1 LEGRDFIRS
10 TSVSQLALNVG
21 NRAGSCRNQALMDS
35 RMLERARRLL
45 CQLQETIRDSL
56 IAARSRRTRGLAK
69 VAAETAADTIYRID
83 RISEDVLVAW
93 LEQHWPKSWSVELIM
108 EGLETER
115 TFPAGTPRAHTAW
128 KLIIDPI
135 DGTRGLM
142 HDKRSAWAM
151 AGLAPQRGARNHLG
165 DIVVA
170 AMTELPISKQWR
182 SDQFSVVR
190 GRGRVIA
197 SSYDVRTGRRS
208 RLAVQPSQTRN
219 FQHGFASVSRFFPA
233 AKEWLS
239 KFEEDL
245 WRELGELTP
254 GAEPPPIFEDQYIS
268 CGGQIAEILLG
279 HDLMVLDVRPE
290 AFRVLGLR
298 DAALSSHP
306 YDLCCELLLREA
318 GGVIERPLGGRLRD
332 PLDTTSAVSWVAFA
346 NAKLA
351 RRVRPALRRL
361 LTPAG

>member
-1 LEGRDFIRS
+1 MAES
-10 TSVSQLALNVG
+10 PPALNVG
-21 NRAGSCRNQALMDS
+21 KPSEACPARGIMNS

-45 CQLQETIRDSL
+45 CQLQETLRDEL
-56 IAARSRRTRGLAK
+56 IAARSRQVRRFAQ
-69 VAAETAADTIYRID
+69 VAAETAADTIYQID
-83 RISEDVLVAW
+83 RISEVALVDW
-93 LEQHWPKSWSVELIM
+93 LEQHWPKSWPVELIM
-108 EGLETER
+108 EGLEEEL
-115 TFPAGTPRAHTAW
+115 TFPRGTPAPATQW

-151 AGLAPQRGARNHLG
+151 AGLAPQRGFRNHLG
-165 DIVVA
+165 DIVVC

-182 SDQFSVVR
+182 SDQFSVVKGA
-190 GRGRVIA
+190 GRLVA
-197 SSYDVRTGRRS
+197 SSYDVRTGQRS
-208 RLAVQPSQTRN
+208 RLRVAPSAATS
-219 FQHGFASVSRFFPA
+219 FHHGFATVSRFFPA

-239 KFEEDL
+239 RFEEDL
-245 WRELGELTP
+245 WRDLGELVP

-279 HDLMVLDVRPE
+279 HDLMVIDVRPE
-290 AFRVLGLR
+290 AFREMGLR

-318 GGVIERPLGGRLRD
+318 GAVIERPLGGRLRD

-346 NAKLA
+346 NAALA
-351 RRVRPALRRL
+351 RRVRPPLRRL
-361 LTPAG
+361 LTGR

>member
-1 LEGRDFIRS
+1 
-10 TSVSQLALNVG
+10 
-21 NRAGSCRNQALMDS
+21 MDS
-35 RMLERARRLL
+35 PMLERARRLL
-45 CQLQETIRDSL
+45 CRLQETIRDEL
-56 IAARSRRTRGLAK
+56 IAARARQSRQFAR
-69 VAAETAADTIYRID
+69 VAAETAADTIYHID
-83 RISEDVLVAW
+83 RLSEDALVDW
-93 LEQHWPKSWSVELIM
+93 LEQNWPKRWPVELIM
-108 EGLETER
+108 EGLETEM
-115 TFPAGTPRAHTAW
+115 TFPRGTPLRDTKW

-151 AGLAPQRGARNHLG
+151 AGLAPQRGPRNHLG

-190 GRGRVIA
+190 GTGKLVA
-197 SSYDVRTGRRS
+197 TSCDVHTGKRS
-208 RLAVQPSQTRN
+208 RLRVSPAQTSS
-219 FQHGFASVSRFFPA
+219 FHHGFATVSRFFPA

-245 WRELGELTP
+245 WRELGELKP
-254 GAEPPPIFEDQYIS
+254 GGEPPPIFEDQYIS
-268 CGGQIAEILLG
+268 CGGQLAEILLG
-279 HDLMVLDVRPE
+279 HDLMVIDVRPE

-318 GGVIERPLGGRLRD
+318 GGVVERPLGGRLRD
-332 PLDTTSAVSWVAFA
+332 PLDTTSAVSWVAYA
-346 NAKLA
+346 NPKLA
-351 RRVRPALRRL
+351 RKVRPVIRQL
-361 LTPAG
+361 LAG